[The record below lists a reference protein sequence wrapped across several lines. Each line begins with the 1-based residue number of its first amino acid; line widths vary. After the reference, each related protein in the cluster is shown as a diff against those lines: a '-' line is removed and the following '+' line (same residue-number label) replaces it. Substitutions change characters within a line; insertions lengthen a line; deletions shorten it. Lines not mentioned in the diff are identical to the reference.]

1 MSSHLLAAERVVSL
15 ADFTSPGLIIPRL
28 QGRDA
33 ATVIRELCAV
43 LQREAGVPDLLPF
56 YHAALNR
63 EFLFSTAM
71 DHGVAIP
78 HARVSG
84 LARLSFA
91 LGRSAEPLVWVP
103 RGRPLVRLVFLC
115 AVPATEATAY
125 LLLSS
130 SLARLAKEPRWL
142 KMLLEA
148 DGASEMLNALRQVT
162 LRTAQPAAL

>member
-1 MSSHLLAAERVVSL
+1 VSSYPLAAERVVSV
-15 ADFTSPGLIIPRL
+15 ADFTGPGLMVPRL

-33 ATVIRELCAV
+33 ATVIRELCVV
-43 LQREAGVPDLLPF
+43 LQRETGVPDLLPF

-71 DHGVAIP
+71 GHGLAIP

-91 LGRSAEPLVWVP
+91 LGRSAEPLFWVP
-103 RGRPLVRLVFLC
+103 KGHPLVRLVFLC

-125 LLLSS
+125 RLLSS
-130 SLARLAKEPRWL
+130 GLARLAKEPRWL
-142 KMLLEA
+142 RTLLGA
-148 DGASEMLNALRQVT
+148 DGASEMLDALRQVT
-162 LRTAQPAAL
+162 LRVLPPEAP

>member
-1 MSSHLLAAERVVSL
+1 MASRLLAAEPVISL
-15 ADFTSPGLIIPRL
+15 ADFTSPGLIIPQL

-33 ATVIRELCAV
+33 ATVIRELCAT

-71 DHGVAIP
+71 DHGLAIP

-91 LGRSAEPLVWVP
+91 LGRSTEPLFWVP
-103 RGRPLVRLVFLC
+103 KGRPPVRLVFLC

-130 SLARLAKEPRWL
+130 GLARLAKEPRWL
-142 KMLLEA
+142 KTLLET
-148 DGASEMLNALRQVT
+148 DGARGRLDALRQVT
-162 LRTAQPAAL
+162 LRTVPPAAR

>member
-1 MSSHLLAAERVVSL
+1 MSSHPLAADQVISL

-63 EFLFSTAM
+63 EFLFSTVL
-71 DHGVAIP
+71 DHGLAIP

-91 LGRSAEPLVWVP
+91 LGRSPEPLSWVP
-103 RGRPLVRLVFLC
+103 KGRPVVRLVFLC

-130 SLARLAKEPRWL
+130 GLARLAAEPRWL
-142 KMLLEA
+142 KTLLEA
-148 DGASEMLNALRQVT
+148 QGTTKMVDALRQVT
-162 LRTAQPAAL
+162 LRTVAPAAP